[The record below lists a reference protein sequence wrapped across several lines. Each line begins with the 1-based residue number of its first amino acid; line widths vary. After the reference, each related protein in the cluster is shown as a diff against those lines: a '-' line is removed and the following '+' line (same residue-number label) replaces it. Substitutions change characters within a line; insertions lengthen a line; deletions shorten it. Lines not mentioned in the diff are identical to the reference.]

1 MTPNIDSKQMA
12 IGICILYISEL
23 NQQQQQFVAQK
34 MQFTIS
40 IYSIVGC
47 GNCEMRI
54 HFLGHN
60 GVEYRIVIV
69 KVKQENCRTG

>member
-34 MQFTIS
+34 MQFCNKHPFN
-40 IYSIVGC
+40 C
-47 GNCEMRI
+47 GYLLCLITFSSEI
-54 HFLGHN
+54 DHIQ
-60 GVEYRIVIV
+60 Y
-69 KVKQENCRTG
+69 

>member
-34 MQFTIS
+34 MQFCNKHPFN
-40 IYSIVGC
+40 C
-47 GNCEMRI
+47 GMWELCNANSF
-54 HFLGHN
+54 FLAIMDLN
-60 GVEYRIVIV
+60 TE
-69 KVKQENCRTG
+69 